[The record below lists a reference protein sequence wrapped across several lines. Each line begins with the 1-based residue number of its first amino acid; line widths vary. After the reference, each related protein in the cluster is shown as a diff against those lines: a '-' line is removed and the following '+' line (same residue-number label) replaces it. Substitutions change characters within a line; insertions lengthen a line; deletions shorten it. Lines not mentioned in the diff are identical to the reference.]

1 MTREEFLKAI
11 NEYNIKVS
19 ALHNLYFKDL
29 ENPIGLYDC
38 KCDYENVLH
47 FVVQSDKTHIN
58 TYDDLCKFFKKKQIE
73 YKQSLIKTKLK
84 ELGSDFEWVYNE

>member
-19 ALHNLYFKDL
+19 ALHNLYYKDIDS
-29 ENPIGLYDC
+29 PIGLYDC
-38 KCDYENVLH
+38 KCDCDKILH

-58 TYDDLCKFFKKKQIE
+58 LYDDLCKFFEKKQIE
-73 YKQSLIKTKLK
+73 YKQNFIKTKLQ
-84 ELGSDFEWVYNE
+84 ELNNDFG

>member
-29 ENPIGLYDC
+29 ENPIGIYDC
-38 KCDYENVLH
+38 KCYSDKILY
-47 FVVQSDKTHIN
+47 FVVQSDKTLIN
-58 TYDDLCKFFKKKQIE
+58 SYDDLCKFFKKKQIE
-73 YKQSLIKTKLK
+73 YKQSIIKNKFK
-84 ELGSDFEWVYNE
+84 EISVDFE